1 MAFKIKGKEL
11 RERLASSR
19 SGQAALEFL
28 TTYGWAFLIIL
39 IMIGTL
45 AYFGILSPSKLL
57 PNRCNFGAEFGCADY
72 RINSATATPANE
84 FRLKLKNN
92 VGEVV
97 DPTLI
102 NLFKEDGSAYA
113 GCTAAA
119 GNTATGWAASATREL
134 IWTACT
140 GTGWVAGDKSKVL
153 ITVIYNKP
161 GGYAQTVKGE
171 VYSAVQ

>member
-1 MAFKIKGKEL
+1 MAFKIK
-11 RERLASSR
+11 
-19 SGQAALEFL
+19 GQAALEFL

-57 PNRCNFGAEFGCADY
+57 PNRCNFGAELGCSDY
-72 RINSATATPANE
+72 RIAATAIAPDPANS

-92 VGEVV
+92 VGEVI
-97 DPTLI
+97 DPTSI
-102 NLFKEDGSAYA
+102 TLFREDGTTYP
-113 GCTAAA
+113 GCTPDA
-119 GNTATGWAASATREL
+119 GNTATGFATGAVREL

-140 GTGWVAGDKSKVL
+140 TPGWVAGDKAKVL
-153 ITVIYNKP
+153 ITVVYSKP

-171 VYSAVQ
+171 VYSTVQ